1 MAKQKQVDVSELTMG
16 SDGLMYL
23 SNETV
28 PFTGKSEERHSNNQL
43 KRLITFKQGK
53 RRGPFVLYHDN
64 GQKKLEGYYKYR
76 KPVLDGSIETYHRNG
91 NSYQYASIYRGVI
104 DGSYYE
110 HDSEGL
116 LLKDRYYYMGTFM
129 DLASEGEPINGY
141 VRDMKHHEDRAESDD
156 WSGYYDDD
164 KEVLVALPDRVSG
177 EREHIAKENELI
189 ALANR
194 PIWGRHYFFDW
205 EMKR

>member
-76 KPVLDGSIETYHRNG
+76 KPVLDGSLETYQRNG
-91 NSYQYASIYRGVI
+91 NSSQYASIYRGVI

-110 HDSEGL
+110 QDSEGL
-116 LLKDRYYYMGTFM
+116 LLKSRYYFMGTFV
-129 DLASEGEPINGY
+129 DLASDGEPIND
-141 VRDMKHHEDRAESDD
+141 VWFPRDEARAECDD
-156 WSGYYDDD
+156 WGGYYDDD
-164 KEVLVALPDRVSG
+164 REVLVALPDRVSG
-177 EREHIAKENELI
+177 EQEHIAKENELI
-189 ALANR
+189 ALANQ

>member
-1 MAKQKQVDVSELTMG
+1 MSEHKQVDVSELVVG
-16 SDGLMYL
+16 GDGLMYL
-23 SNETV
+23 SNETA
-28 PFTGKSEERHSNNQL
+28 PFTGKSEERYSNNQL
-43 KRLITFKQGK
+43 KRLITYKQGK
-53 RRGPFVLYHDN
+53 RRGPFVLYYDN
-64 GQKKLEGYYKYR
+64 GQKRLEGHYKFR

-110 HDSEGL
+110 QDAEGL
-116 LLKDRYYYMGTFM
+116 LLKSRYYFMGTFV
-129 DLASEGEPINGY
+129 DLASDGEPIND
-141 VRDMKHHEDRAESDD
+141 VWFPRAEARAECDD

-177 EREHIAKENELI
+177 EQEHIAKENELI